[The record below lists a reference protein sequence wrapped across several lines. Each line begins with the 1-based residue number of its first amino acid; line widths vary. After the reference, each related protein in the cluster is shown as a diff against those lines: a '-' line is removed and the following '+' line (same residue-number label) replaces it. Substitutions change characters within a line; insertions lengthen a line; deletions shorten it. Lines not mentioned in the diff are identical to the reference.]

1 MLVLKNS
8 NNNCWKKGDKI
19 LTKERVSVATGGSF
33 QLPDGD
39 VLVIKKQWED
49 TNYDSGHGI
58 VFYLESGEDC
68 SCYLYNPNNETIH
81 QSCAFIDFDDQSIY
95 DEGNILRFYKGD
107 TYTGD
112 QGSGES
118 WIRQN
123 GIEAIITL
131 TIKNNYWERVS
142 EPYHANIELE
152 DDTLD
157 IYWNAAASRSEVGV
171 YFTLAS
177 GRPTV
182 SIYEYQGGMIESGFG
197 WFGEVY
203 SHNQAKITIYFVD
216 WYDIQDQLSYPWDAN
231 DIFEIMRDNGVH
243 RLVLHFN
250 GETWYLG
257 NN

>member
-19 LTKERVSVATGGSF
+19 LTKEIISVDTGGSF

-39 VLVIKKQWED
+39 VLVIERQWAE
-49 TNYDSGHGI
+49 TNYDEGRGI
-58 VFYLESGEDC
+58 VFYLESGENC
-68 SCYLYNPNNETIH
+68 SCYLYNPNNEMIY
-81 QSCAFIDFDDQSIY
+81 QSCSFIDFNDQAIY
-95 DEGNILRFYKGD
+95 DEGNILRFYKGE
-107 TYTGD
+107 TYNGD

-123 GIEAIITL
+123 GVEAIITL
-131 TIKNNYWERVS
+131 TIRNGWWERIS
-142 EPYHANIELE
+142 EPYHANIELG

-157 IYWNAAASRSEVGV
+157 IYWNAAAHRYEVGV

-182 SIYEYQGGMIESGFG
+182 GLYEDQGGMIESGYG
-197 WFGEVY
+197 WFGEAY
-203 SHNQAKITIYFVD
+203 PYDQAKLTIYFVD
-216 WYDIQDQLSYPWDAN
+216 WYDIQDQISYPLN
-231 DIFEIMRDNGVH
+231 SQDIFEVMRDLGVR
-243 RLVLHFN
+243 RLVLYFN

-257 NN
+257 NS